1 MASGTLERC
10 SLHGWILVFH
20 CTGQMAD
27 SVYGVVW
34 VSGLLMSTL
43 WIEWPMVEVGLW
55 YGQAYV
61 MDNEHRCIL
70 LMAFWMHRDTVT
82 RSWGPLCHSSMTIT
96 SCCSMIMHS
105 PMLQG
110 SVHNSWK
117 LKTSQ
122 FLHGQYTHR
131 TCHPLSMFGMLWIG
145 VYDSVFQFLPI
156 SSNFVQPLKR
166 SEPTFHR
173 PQSTTWS
180 TLCKGDGKW
189 WSHQILT
196 GSWTPPDPPPHTEKL
211 HILKW
216 PFVVAS
222 LRHTC
227 AIIMLSNQHLDMPH
241 LWGGWIISA
250 KEKCSL
256 TQISTD
262 LWTIFERNRP
272 FVYIEKV
279 LDLWVQ
285 LMKYGGKNKSVAFI
299 FLFSV
304 YIDFKGKVC
313 GWSLAWSTT
322 IMLDTRHYMV
332 ISRWLSCLFHGHLP
346 SYRQVK
352 TCIALCSAIFDRMGK
367 NDSQLRL
374 VSSSILPASNQTQ
387 RWNSVVRP
395 HLFEWII
402 AFISIH
408 YREGEREW
416 CMCVTCMLRLRVSL
430 YKQLGYFKNSDFT
443 PHCWGM

>member
-1 MASGTLERC
+1 MLVVLIGVSTWLQFVIVTDLSGQMLTFDGVWHFGEVFSSRMNP
-10 SLHGWILVFH
+10 GFH

-43 WIEWPMVEVGLW
+43 WIELPMVAVGLW

-82 RSWGPLCHSSMTIT
+82 RSWGPLLCHSSTTIT
-96 SCCSMIMHS
+96 SCCSMIMHG

-122 FLHGQYTHR
+122 FLNGHYTHR
-131 TCHPLSMFGMLWIG
+131 TCHPLTMFGMLWIG

-156 SSNFVQPLKR
+156 SSNFAQPLKR
-166 SEPTFHR
+166 SGPTFHR

-180 TLCKGDGKW
+180 TLCEGDVL
-189 WSHQILT
+189 HCVRQMVV
-196 GSWTPPDPPPHTEKL
+196 TPDTDWFSDPPNTVKL
-211 HILKW
+211 HILEW
-216 PFVVAS
+216 HFIVAS

-256 TQISTD
+256 TQI
-262 LWTIFERNRP
+262 
-272 FVYIEKV
+272 
-279 LDLWVQ
+279 
-285 LMKYGGKNKSVAFI
+285 
-299 FLFSV
+299 
-304 YIDFKGKVC
+304 
-313 GWSLAWSTT
+313 
-322 IMLDTRHYMV
+322 
-332 ISRWLSCLFHGHLP
+332 
-346 SYRQVK
+346 
-352 TCIALCSAIFDRMGK
+352 
-367 NDSQLRL
+367 
-374 VSSSILPASNQTQ
+374 
-387 RWNSVVRP
+387 
-395 HLFEWII
+395 
-402 AFISIH
+402 
-408 YREGEREW
+408 
-416 CMCVTCMLRLRVSL
+416 
-430 YKQLGYFKNSDFT
+430 
-443 PHCWGM
+443 